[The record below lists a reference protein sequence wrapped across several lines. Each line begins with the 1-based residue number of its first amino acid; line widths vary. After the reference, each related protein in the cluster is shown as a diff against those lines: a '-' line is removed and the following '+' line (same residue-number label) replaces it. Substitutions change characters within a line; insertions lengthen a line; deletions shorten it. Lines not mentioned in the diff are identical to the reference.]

1 MCDRNEVSQSCA
13 RALHAAPHILRNNWL
28 RKDKVVGRGASR
40 GNALEQGLSTL
51 SVTLPSEQ
59 IGCVLVSEGT
69 KEKKH
74 KRKRKERKQSRC
86 GSCRGPRLLNNQAYA
101 KNHCFGSSVVMCFD
115 FLLFFFSP
123 FPFSLVPVLFSIVG
137 IFFSRPSLLNW
148 ALNIDWKL
156 SGRHLGLCSQAEV
169 ALSLGT
175 EGISS
180 MEQEHGSK
188 KWWG

>member
-115 FLLFFFSP
+115 FLLFFFTLSVLSRSCFVQYCWNFF
-123 FPFSLVPVLFSIVG
+123 FPSFPVELGSKYWLKVEWKAFRSLFSGRGCPV
-137 IFFSRPSLLNW
+137 
-148 ALNIDWKL
+148 
-156 SGRHLGLCSQAEV
+156 SGHRGY
-169 ALSLGT
+169 
-175 EGISS
+175 
-180 MEQEHGSK
+180 
-188 KWWG
+188 